1 MEKATH
7 ASERLRGL
15 IAGGRPSGSRGRGAA
30 AREHGGEDERGAAR
44 IWHDSGPIM
53 PEARGTIAIRP
64 NGPYRVE
71 GEVPLEA
78 PDGTA
83 YELKPAYSLCR
94 CGKSAS
100 KPYCDATH
108 KECGFIGTEVA
119 DPTLP
124 GSTTEVEETSVIR
137 VVRDGPY
144 EVFGAPTLTYSDGRV
159 CDERSYYRLCRC
171 GASKSKPFCDDSHV
185 QAGFRHP

>member
-1 MEKATH
+1 M
-7 ASERLRGL
+7 
-15 IAGGRPSGSRGRGAA
+15 P
-30 AREHGGEDERGAAR
+30 
-44 IWHDSGPIM
+44 GPK
-53 PEARGTIAIRP
+53 GTITIRP

-78 PDGTA
+78 PDGTP

-94 CGKSAS
+94 CGKSAN
-100 KPYCDATH
+100 KPYCDKTH
-108 KECGFIGTEVA
+108 QECGFVGAEVA
-119 DPTLP
+119 DPSLP
-124 GSTTEVEETSVIR
+124 GSSAEAMEETSLVR

-144 EVFGAPTLTYSDGRV
+144 EVFGAPTLTYSDGRI
-159 CDERSYYRLCRC
+159 CEQRAYYRLCRC